1 MDKTLKIKKSD
12 MVNPSKACLQMK
24 YVLFLL
30 LFCLAVSTTPARA
43 YTVMETKGYQVQVFT
58 DPDPIVA
65 KKESTITLKVLRTKD
80 MTPVVGARIIT
91 DVSEV
96 TDSSNAG
103 TPREKDLVLGPEK
116 AGQTDVFGNYE
127 LKIIFYKTGI
137 YKIKAKLLPAGVN
150 TLDTDISMGFTL
162 NVTSPGNTGLRLI
175 VILFLLVGI
184 TAAGIFIIKLKT
196 RAPDAAGIDFL
207 DIPAVKSIFR
217 ARYFQPS
224 IQLVLLLFLFILI
237 FLAFFDIQD
246 SARNLSVIII
256 WTIWWAGI
264 IFTFVLAGR
273 LWCFMCPVGAISEWM
288 SRVFKPRWI
297 YPENLQNMWLA
308 NTLFIL
314 LTWLDIQIGVVRNP
328 VVTGL
333 LLTGVLV
340 AAATIGLLYQ
350 RRTFCRYLC
359 PIGGLIG
366 IYSLF
371 SPVELRSKNLEVCR
385 RHKRKDCYLGNKNGR
400 GCPMFELVPEIDN
413 NKACNFCGECIKS
426 CPKDNIS
433 IRVRPFFKDAWGT
446 KYRSLDDAAFTLV
459 LVGVAIFVTGDMLEP
474 WSAWIESAMKWF
486 PAGFLGI
493 QYQYTIE
500 VLTKSF
506 LYFIISLFLIPGLIL
521 MFASWSNRLAG
532 KENHSGLKQT
542 FITFGFMF
550 IPVGLSMHLAHNI
563 GHLLNESQT
572 VLPALQRAINKYLP
586 FNAGAPDWQLA
597 SGSMTDPGV
606 VYWIQMAL
614 FLSFFIFS
622 LLSGHRLAMKNYN
635 NPQTAFRA
643 LLPMV
648 CISAVLMVVNIYL
661 MNLPMAPRHIH

>member
-1 MDKTLKIKKSD
+1 LKHLKIKKSD
-12 MVNPSKACLQMK
+12 MVNPSKACLQVK
-24 YVLFLL
+24 YALLLL
-30 LFCLAVSTTPARA
+30 LFCLAFSTTPARA
-43 YTVMETKGYQVQVFT
+43 YTVIETKGYQVQVFT
-58 DPDPIVA
+58 DPDPMVV
-65 KKESTITLKVLRTKD
+65 KKEGIITLKVLRTKD
-80 MTPVVGARIIT
+80 MTPVVGAQIIVG
-91 DVSEV
+91 VSEV

-103 TPREKDLVLGPEK
+103 IRETDLVSGPEK

-127 LKIIFYKTGI
+127 LKNIFHKTGI

-150 TLDTDISMGFTL
+150 TLDTGISVGFTL
-162 NVTSPGNTGLRLI
+162 DVSPPGNPGSRLI
-175 VILFLLVGI
+175 VMLFFLLSMTAVGI
-184 TAAGIFIIKLKT
+184 FLIKLKT
-196 RAPDAAGIDFL
+196 RVPDAAGIDFL
-207 DIPAVKSIFR
+207 DIPSVKGIFR

-288 SRVFKPRWI
+288 SRVFNPHRT
-297 YPENLQNMWLA
+297 YPENLQNMWFA
-308 NTLFIL
+308 NTLFVL

-328 VVTGL
+328 VITGL

-340 AAATIGLLYQ
+340 AAAAIGLLYQ

-371 SPVELRSKNLEVCR
+371 SPVELRSKDLEVCR

-446 KYRSLDDAAFTLV
+446 KHRSLDDAVFALV

-474 WSAWIESAMKWF
+474 WSAWIESAMEWF
-486 PAGFLGI
+486 PAGFFGI

-506 LYFIISLFLIPGLIL
+506 LYFFISLLFIPGLIL
-521 MFASWSNRLAG
+521 MFVSGSNYLAG
-532 KENHSGLKQT
+532 KDNHSGLKQT

-586 FNAGAPDWQLA
+586 FNAGTPDWQLA
-597 SGSMTDPGV
+597 SGSMAGPGV

-622 LLSGHRLAMKNYN
+622 LLSGYRLAMKNYS

-648 CISAVLMVVNIYL
+648 CISAVLMAVNIYL
-661 MNLPMAPRHIH
+661 LNLPMAPRHIH